1 MRRTKLELALP
12 KVAEFF
18 WNSPIKVFRR
28 MQIADILSSHRS
40 EWKLPAGM
48 TFTSF
53 LDFLLDRNILR
64 EVIIPSEHYSDE
76 KRYIGGDASIYSVA
90 LSLKPKSYLTHGSA
104 VVLHDLTDQILKT
117 IYVNYEQSPKP
128 QGGGLTQES
137 INRAFANRQRQSNL
151 TYKYEDFQIVV
162 INGKHTDRLEVTQ
175 LPGANGEPLDVTK
188 LERTL
193 IDIAVRPSYAGGVI
207 QVLEAFERAKPV
219 ASVNTLVATLK
230 KLNYVYPYHQVIG
243 FYMQRA
249 GYPESQWQKLM
260 KLGLQFDF
268 YLTYQLPANK
278 KYDPNWRLYYPS
290 SF

>member
-1 MRRTKLELALP
+1 MRRTKLELARP
-12 KVAEFF
+12 KIMEFF
-18 WNSPIKVFRR
+18 WNSTMKAFRK
-28 MQIADILSSHRS
+28 MQVADILSSHRS

-53 LDFLLDRNILR
+53 LDFLLNMNVLR
-64 EVIIPSEHYSDE
+64 EVSIPSEHYTDE
-76 KRYIGGDASIYSVA
+76 KRYILGDASVYSIA

-104 VVLHDLTDQILKT
+104 VVLHGLTDQILKT
-117 IYVNYEQSPKP
+117 VYVNYEQSPKP

-137 INRAFANRQRQSNL
+137 INRAFANRQRQSKL

-175 LPGANGEPLDVTK
+175 LPGTEGELLDVTK

-193 IDIAVRPSYAGGVI
+193 IDIAVRPSYAGGVV
-207 QVLEAFERAKPV
+207 QVLEAFERAKPT
-219 ASVNTLVATLK
+219 ASINTLVATLK

-243 FYMQRA
+243 FYMDRA
-249 GYPESQWQKLM
+249 GYPESQWQKLI

-278 KYDPNWRLYYPS
+278 EYDPKWRLFYPS
-290 SF
+290 GL

>member
-1 MRRTKLELALP
+1 MKA
-12 KVAEFF
+12 
-18 WNSPIKVFRR
+18 FRK
-28 MQIADILSSHRS
+28 MQVADILSSHRS

-53 LDFLLDRNILR
+53 LDFLLNMNVLR
-64 EVIIPSEHYSDE
+64 EVSIPSEHYTDE
-76 KRYIGGDASIYSVA
+76 KRYILGDASVYSIA

-104 VVLHDLTDQILKT
+104 VVLHGLTDQILKT
-117 IYVNYEQSPKP
+117 VYVNYEQSPKP

-137 INRAFANRQRQSNL
+137 INRAFANRQRQSKL

-175 LPGANGEPLDVTK
+175 LPGTEGELLDVTK

-193 IDIAVRPSYAGGVI
+193 IDIAVRPSYAGGVV
-207 QVLEAFERAKPV
+207 QVLEAFERAKPT
-219 ASVNTLVATLK
+219 ASINTLVATLK

-243 FYMQRA
+243 FYMDRA
-249 GYPESQWQKLM
+249 GYPESQWQKLI

-278 KYDPNWRLYYPS
+278 EYDPKWRLFYPS
-290 SF
+290 GL